1 MSPEDVTL
9 SAGEPALDRRPPR
22 EAAHDELA
30 EAFDFTVPPVS
41 PRAVLPVDAG
51 PRAPAPLART
61 GEDRHPLA
69 SPPLR
74 TAAPPLAPVVQRAA
88 PPADEVVDP
97 YETRLDGE
105 LAKLRQAITEAAGR
119 PRRKPRPSR
128 ASPIW

>member
-1 MSPEDVTL
+1 MDGLP
-9 SAGEPALDRRPPR
+9 G
-22 EAAHDELA
+22 
-30 EAFDFTVPPVS
+30 AFDFTVPPVS

-105 LAKLRQAITEAAGR
+105 LAKLRQAITALDRAFRGSSGPATSQTPAEPSFADLVSDTVMARGR
-119 PRRKPRPSR
+119 
-128 ASPIW
+128 